1 MVSDSSFAA
10 CAAKQLSRCAWQSSE
25 ILGLMGI
32 ENSVL
37 RSVMGLHLFAEA
49 IAFED
54 GRAPTARFF
63 ESVILPFKLGDIAS
77 LCDVSRTITPG
88 CLQKLA
94 TAAWVK
100 LRYGQVELEYFETW
114 TRFASRGRVQLIFGT
129 KASMDD
135 LFADFKAADL
145 L

>member
-32 ENSVL
+32 ENPVL

-49 IAFED
+49 IAFQD
-54 GRAPTARFF
+54 GRAPTASFF
-63 ESVILPFKLGDIAS
+63 EAVILPFKQGDIAS

-94 TAAWVK
+94 TATGSSFTLVRLSWNTSKHGPA
-100 LRYGQVELEYFETW
+100 LR
-114 TRFASRGRVQLIFGT
+114 
-129 KASMDD
+129 
-135 LFADFKAADL
+135 AAVAYS
-145 L
+145 